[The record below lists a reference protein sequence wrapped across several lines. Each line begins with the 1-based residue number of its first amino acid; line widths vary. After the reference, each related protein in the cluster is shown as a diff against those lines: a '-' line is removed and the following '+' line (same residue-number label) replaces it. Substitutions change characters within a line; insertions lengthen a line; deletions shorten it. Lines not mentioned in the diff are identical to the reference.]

1 MKIRAILASDDT
13 STANVAVE
21 VDDTQMTYVTGI
33 KGFKDPGQ
41 RFPLIYIQAAMAKYM
56 YLPVT
61 PPVEVDTFSDIP
73 EIMSEYERVVHKAT
87 IGPVVQIDTSIDS
100 TQQTL
105 NRLIKLLEPHFT
117 KNDRARI
124 ENHKRQ
130 ISV

>member
-13 STANVAVE
+13 STANVVVE

-61 PPVEVDTFSDIP
+61 PPVEVDAFSDIP
-73 EIMSEYERVVHKAT
+73 EIMSGMRKIVNSTSGY
-87 IGPVVQIDTSIDS
+87 PDPSIDYW
-100 TQQTL
+100 TNQPVDG
-105 NRLIKLLEPHFT
+105 R
-117 KNDRARI
+117 
-124 ENHKRQ
+124 
-130 ISV
+130 